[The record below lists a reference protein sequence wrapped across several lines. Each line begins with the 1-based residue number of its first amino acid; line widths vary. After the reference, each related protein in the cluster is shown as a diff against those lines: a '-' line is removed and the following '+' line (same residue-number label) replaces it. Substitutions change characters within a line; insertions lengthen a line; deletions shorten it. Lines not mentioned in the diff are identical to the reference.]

1 MKQRK
6 KIQARKIHLPGTKS
20 DMLGCKL
27 QETSKTKA
35 SQAIVSR
42 RENNKEANT
51 DGQGTLQFFVSRS
64 YTMHELRNQN
74 ISIG

>member
-20 DMLGCKL
+20 DMPGYKL
-27 QETSKTKA
+27 QDTSKTKA
-35 SQAIVSR
+35 SQVVVNR
-42 RENNKEANT
+42 RENNKEANK
-51 DGQGTLQFFVSRS
+51 DGQGTQFFVSRS